1 MRYYIADCHF
11 YHRNLLTEMD
21 NRGYESVEQMN
32 EVMIE
37 KWNKKVH
44 AHDEVII
51 LGDLS
56 LGSGQETNQLLRRL
70 KGKLYLIR
78 GNHDDRY
85 LKDKDF
91 DASRFVWIK
100 DYAEIHDN
108 KRKIVLMHYP
118 IFCYNGQFRR
128 GADGTPLTYMLHGHI
143 HKSED
148 QVLIDRFCAETKA
161 TIRKSAHQEEAQPI
175 PCQMINCF
183 CMYSDYTPLTLEEWV
198 ECNRK
203 RLNRQKNSANILKAL
218 EMFSDD
224 FMSDRGF
231 DSEKIR
237 KAAEEMRLKAED
249 IARGNIDYATYE
261 EVFGK

>member
-21 NRGYESVEQMN
+21 NRGFESVEQMN

-44 AHDEVII
+44 VHDEVII
-51 LGDLS
+51 LGDFS
-56 LGSGQETNQLLRRL
+56 LGSGQETNQILRRL

-91 DASRFVWIK
+91 DASRFMWIK

-128 GADGTPLTYMLHGHI
+128 SADGTPLTYMLHGHI
-143 HKSED
+143 HKTED
-148 QVLIDRFCAETKA
+148 QMLVDKFCAETGA
-161 TIRKSAHQEEAQPI
+161 TMRKSTHQEEAKAI
-175 PCQMINCF
+175 PCQMVNCF

-198 ECNRK
+198 ECDKK
-203 RLNRQKNSANILKAL
+203 RRDPKKHSTEMLQSF

-224 FMSDRGF
+224 FMSDRNF
-231 DSEKIR
+231 DGAEIR
-237 KAAEEMRLKAED
+237 KAAEAIRPKAED
-249 IARGNIDYATYE
+249 IARGKVEYATY
-261 EVFGK
+261 

>member
-21 NRGYESVEQMN
+21 NRGFESVEQMN
-32 EVMIE
+32 EMMIE

-44 AHDEVII
+44 AHDEVVI

-56 LGSGQETNQLLRRL
+56 LGSGHETNRILHRL
-70 KGKLYLIR
+70 KGKLYLVR

-118 IFCYNGQFRR
+118 TFCYNGQFRR
-128 GADGTPLTYMLHGHI
+128 GPDGTPLTYMLHGHI
-143 HKSED
+143 HKTED
-148 QVLIDRFCAETKA
+148 QELVDRFCAETR
-161 TIRKSAHQEEAQPI
+161 TTMRKSAHQEVALPM

>member
-21 NRGYESVEQMN
+21 NRGFESVEQMN

-37 KWNKKVH
+37 KWNEKVH
-44 AHDEVII
+44 AHDEVVI
-51 LGDLS
+51 LGDFS
-56 LGSGQETNQLLRRL
+56 LGSGQETNQILRRL
-70 KGKLYLIR
+70 KGKFYLIR

-85 LKDKDF
+85 LKDRDF
-91 DASRFVWIK
+91 DVSRFVWIK

-143 HKSED
+143 HKTED
-148 QVLIDRFCAETKA
+148 QVLVDRFCAETRA
-161 TIRKSAHQEEAQPI
+161 TMQKSAHQEEAQPI

-183 CMYSDYTPLTLEEWV
+183 CMYSDYMPLTLEEWV
-198 ECNRK
+198 ECDRK
-203 RLNRQKNSANILKAL
+203 RLKRQADSTTMLGAL

-224 FMSDRGF
+224 FMSDKDF
-231 DSEKIR
+231 DSEEIR
-237 KAAEEMRLKAED
+237 RAAEAMHLKAEE
-249 IARGNIDYATYE
+249 IARGNADYVTYE

>member
-21 NRGYESVEQMN
+21 NRGFESVEQMN

-44 AHDEVII
+44 AHDEVVI

-56 LGSGQETNQLLRRL
+56 LGSGQETNQILCRL
-70 KGKLYLIR
+70 KGKLY
-78 GNHDDRY
+78 
-85 LKDKDF
+85 F
-91 DASRFVWIK
+91 DTSRFVWIK

-108 KRKIVLMHYP
+108 KRKILLMHYP
-118 IFCYNGQFRR
+118 VFCYNGQFRR

-148 QVLIDRFCAETKA
+148 QVLVDRFCTETRA
-161 TIRKSAHQEEAQPI
+161 MMRKNAHQETAQPV

-183 CMYSDYTPLTLEEWV
+183 SMYSDYMPLTLEEWI
-198 ECNRK
+198 ECDQK
-203 RLNRQKNSANILKAL
+203 RRGRADRGGTLQCAL
-218 EMFSDD
+218 DMFSED
-224 FMSDRGF
+224 FMSDGR
-231 DSEKIR
+231 SQ
-237 KAAEEMRLKAED
+237 
-249 IARGNIDYATYE
+249 
-261 EVFGK
+261 

>member
-1 MRYYIADCHF
+1 
-11 YHRNLLTEMD
+11 
-21 NRGYESVEQMN
+21 
-32 EVMIE
+32 MIE

-56 LGSGQETNQLLRRL
+56 LGNGQETNQILHRL

-91 DASRFVWIK
+91 DASQFVWIK
-100 DYAEIHDN
+100 DYAEINDN

-128 GADGTPLTYMLHGHI
+128 SADGTPLTYMLYGHI

-148 QVLIDRFCAETKA
+148 QVLVDRFCAETRA
-161 TIRKSAHQEEAQPI
+161 TMRKSAHQEKAQPI

-183 CMYSDYTPLTLEEWV
+183 CMYSDYTPLTLEEWI

-231 DSEKIR
+231 DSEIIR
-237 KAAEEMRLKAED
+237 KAAEAMRLKAED